1 MAQAHCLW
9 RPAEITERV
18 PEKKPERGSGF
29 LGAHERSRTLK
40 TLERFSHGAL
50 EGRGWF
56 DLDRTL
62 FAADQAHREQY
73 RAGDL
78 RFDTFNEGND
88 AGGPT
93 LVPETLDDSLRS
105 EKNDASTIRGLQRHR
120 FNQIGSAVNL
130 DFSGRR
136 PDPLLRL
143 AGLEEIRLRACRSAE
158 KTKMSFRGE
167 LDIFLGN
174 DRNTPA
180 TVGRDL
186 FPDLF
191 DDALLRVM
199 RR

>member
-1 MAQAHCLW
+1 MGVH
-9 RPAEITERV
+9 
-18 PEKKPERGSGF
+18 EK
-29 LGAHERSRTLK
+29 SRTLK

-62 FAADQAHREQY
+62 FAADQAHREQH
-73 RAGDL
+73 RGGDF
-78 RFDTFNEGND
+78 RFDTFNEGDD
-88 AGGPT
+88 ARAPT
-93 LVPETLDDSLRS
+93 LVPEALDNSLRP
-105 EKNDASTIRGLQRHR
+105 EENDACTVRRLQRHR
-120 FNQIGSAVNL
+120 FNQTGSAVNL
-130 DFSGRR
+130 DFSGCR
-136 PDPLLRL
+136 PNVLLRL
-143 AGLEEIRLRACRSAE
+143 TWLEEIRLRACRSAE